1 MKTFIGKE
9 GYYDIEDN
17 GNVIQRMVDGLGKLT
32 GIIKEYKDVNKIP
45 NPFDRD
51 AIDNLMKI
59 LNLYKFVGRSQP
71 LLQNEVR
78 NPF

>member
-32 GIIKEYKDVNKIP
+32 GIIKEYRDVNKIP

-59 LNLYKFVGRSQP
+59 LNLYKFVGRC
-71 LLQNEVR
+71 
-78 NPF
+78 

>member
-59 LNLYKFVGRSQP
+59 LNLYKFVGRS
-71 LLQNEVR
+71 
-78 NPF
+78 

>member
-1 MKTFIGKE
+1 MKTLIGKE

-32 GIIKEYKDVNKIP
+32 GTIKEYRDINKIP

-51 AIDNLMKI
+51 AINNLLKL
-59 LNLYKFVGRSQP
+59 LNLYKFVGR
-71 LLQNEVR
+71 N
-78 NPF
+78 

>member
-17 GNVIQRMVDGLGKLT
+17 GKIIQRMVDGLGKLT
-32 GIIKEYKDVNKIP
+32 GIIKEYRDINKIP

-51 AIDNLMKI
+51 AINNLLKL
-59 LNLYKFVGRSQP
+59 LNLYKFVGRY
-71 LLQNEVR
+71 
-78 NPF
+78 

>member
-1 MKTFIGKE
+1 MKTFIGNE

-32 GIIKEYKDVNKIP
+32 GIIKEYRDINKIP

-51 AIDNLMKI
+51 AINNLMKI
-59 LNLYKFVGRSQP
+59 FNLYKFVGR
-71 LLQNEVR
+71 N
-78 NPF
+78 

>member
-32 GIIKEYKDVNKIP
+32 GIIKEYKDINKIP

-51 AIDNLMKI
+51 AINNLLRT
-59 LNLYKFVGRSQP
+59 LNLYKFVGRC
-71 LLQNEVR
+71 
-78 NPF
+78 

>member
-1 MKTFIGKE
+1 MKTFIGRE

-32 GIIKEYKDVNKIP
+32 GIMREYKDISKIP

-51 AIDNLMKI
+51 AINNLMKI
-59 LNLYKFVGRSQP
+59 LNLYKFVGR
-71 LLQNEVR
+71 N
-78 NPF
+78 

>member
-32 GIIKEYKDVNKIP
+32 GIIKEYRDINKIP

-51 AIDNLMKI
+51 AINNLLKI
-59 LNLYKFVGRSQP
+59 LNLYKFVGR
-71 LLQNEVR
+71 N
-78 NPF
+78 

>member
-32 GIIKEYKDVNKIP
+32 GIIKEYRDINKIP

-51 AIDNLMKI
+51 AINNLLKI
-59 LNLYKFVGRSQP
+59 LNLYKFVGRY
-71 LLQNEVR
+71 
-78 NPF
+78 

>member
-32 GIIKEYKDVNKIP
+32 GIIKEYRDINKIP

-51 AIDNLMKI
+51 AINNLLKL
-59 LNLYKFVGRSQP
+59 LNLYKFVGRY
-71 LLQNEVR
+71 
-78 NPF
+78 

>member
-1 MKTFIGKE
+1 MKTFIGRE

-32 GIIKEYKDVNKIP
+32 GRIKEYKDISKIP

-51 AIDNLMKI
+51 AIANLMRV
-59 LNLYKFVGRSQP
+59 LNLYKFVGR
-71 LLQNEVR
+71 N
-78 NPF
+78 

>member
-1 MKTFIGKE
+1 MKTFIGNE

-51 AIDNLMKI
+51 AINNLMKI
-59 LNLYKFVGRSQP
+59 LNLYKFVGRC
-71 LLQNEVR
+71 
-78 NPF
+78 

>member
-32 GIIKEYKDVNKIP
+32 GRIKQYNDINKIP

-51 AIDNLMKI
+51 AIRNLWKVVNI
-59 LNLYKFVGRSQP
+59 YKYVGR
-71 LLQNEVR
+71 N
-78 NPF
+78 

>member
-32 GIIKEYKDVNKIP
+32 GIIKEYRDINKIP

-51 AIDNLMKI
+51 AINNLLKL
-59 LNLYKFVGRSQP
+59 LNLYKFVGRS
-71 LLQNEVR
+71 
-78 NPF
+78 

>member
-32 GIIKEYKDVNKIP
+32 GIIKEYRDINKIP

-59 LNLYKFVGRSQP
+59 LNLYKFVGRC
-71 LLQNEVR
+71 
-78 NPF
+78 